1 MLFTYSKYYNDT
13 RKVNESI
20 KKKLT
25 KYRKK
30 ILISVIDTKK
40 VSEIGMTW
48 NYSEEQNC

>member
-13 RKVNESI
+13 WKVNESI
-20 KKKLT
+20 KKLT

-30 ILISVIDTKK
+30 NTYICYRYKK
-40 VSEIGMTW
+40 EVSEIGTAW